1 MQILPIFLTV
11 IIEELS
17 AVVSILSLP
26 LWYLLFSNYILALF
40 TNVELLSYCRS
51 MCWVPISIL

>member
-1 MQILPIFLTV
+1 MQILPIFPTV

-26 LWYLLFSNYILALF
+26 LQYLLFSNYILALF
-40 TNVELLSYCRS
+40 TNVE
-51 MCWVPISIL
+51 